1 MRNVFKIQQSNYCLI
16 SLENETISSQHNVAL
31 RVTFDSQSISVLFLS
46 LLMVEVM
53 VAKADL
59 LGGGL
64 SLEARYMKGSYRE
77 GLSKALTSA
86 SLTYKAIIN

>member
-31 RVTFDSQSISVLFLS
+31 KVTFDSLSQSISVLFRS

-77 GLSKALTSA
+77 CLSRALTSA
-86 SLTYKAIIN
+86 SLT